1 MTIKI
6 PKLHRPIFDGLTT
19 DEEKMAAAMA
29 EYEALKDADEE
40 GLDFANKTSMWIAYE
55 RNIES
60 QREDRL
66 FNDPL
71 AKYFCQPYGK
81 RLSDSMAFGL
91 ALGVFDP
98 PGANIGFGLEGH
110 VLYTAARTKLINDQ
124 VDQWVKDTAK
134 ADCQVLN
141 LGAGID
147 TRVYWL
153 ESLKKTNS
161 YWEVDTPS
169 VMSHKQKILDDLKE
183 CGELPE
189 PFCQRKAISM
199 DFSKESISDLPN
211 FDFSPSTPTFWI
223 LEGLIMYLERSD
235 VERLM
240 EQLSKL
246 STSGSFL
253 SLNFSVSPN
262 GLSIDEIDHRL
273 EGQGWKIDSRKMF
286 GEEGFQYGRYP
297 RDKSANK
304 IVGFATY
311 SKI

>member
-1 MTIKI
+1 MNI

-19 DEEKMAAAMA
+19 DEEKMTAAMA
-29 EYEALKDADEE
+29 EYETLKGADEE

-66 FNDPL
+66 FDDPL

-98 PGANIGFGLEGH
+98 PGTDIGLGLEGH

-124 VDQWVKDTAK
+124 VDQWVNDTTK
-134 ADCQVLN
+134 TDRQVVN
-141 LGAGID
+141 LGAGLD

-153 ESLKKTNS
+153 ESLKEANS

-183 CGELPE
+183 QGELPE
-189 PFCQRKAISM
+189 PFCLRKAISM
-199 DFSKESISDLPN
+199 DFSRESLFNLPN
-211 FDFSPSTPTFWI
+211 FGFSSATPTFWI

-240 EQLSKL
+240 EQLSEL

-262 GLSIDEIDHRL
+262 SLSIDEINGLL
-273 EGQGWKIDSRKMF
+273 EGQGWKTESRKMF

-297 RDKSANK
+297 LDKPANK

-311 SKI
+311 RKN